1 MHKVLSIA
9 AALGLLGATPLAAQ
23 EPDFDAGRV
32 VEAIDDATLR
42 QVIAAVGASAAP
54 LDDED
59 NTLRVLY
66 PNGARGVARR
76 MACLAPDEC
85 KGLILLGYFAR
96 PADVSEAE
104 VQAAA
109 RRFGLEQNLASV
121 AINDEGEHVVKAYII
136 FDGGITLENLA
147 VQVALFGE
155 SVRSYQA
162 MLYGPA
168 GEPEG

>member
-1 MHKVLSIA
+1 
-9 AALGLLGATPLAAQ
+9 
-23 EPDFDAGRV
+23 
-32 VEAIDDATLR
+32 
-42 QVIAAVGASAAP
+42 
-54 LDDED
+54 
-59 NTLRVLY
+59 
-66 PNGARGVARR
+66 
-76 MACLAPDEC
+76 LAPDEC

-121 AINDEGEHVVKAYII
+121 AINDEGEHVVKAYVI